1 MVTTQKFLFSITEI
15 NVVYSRRIK
24 TKLLHSTNVLLF
36 RSPTCFGQIYW
47 PTSGS
52 HIQRYLNLEFSSVVT
67 AVVVFTIIK
76 IGLYLKYSRNITKI
90 AYIFI
95 VYRQHTKHMIQKL
108 TT

>member
-1 MVTTQKFLFSITEI
+1 MVIINKFSFSITEI

-24 TKLLHSTNVLLF
+24 TKLLHNINFILF

-52 HIQRYLNLEFSSVVT
+52 HIQRHLNLELSYAVT

-76 IGLYLKYSRNITKI
+76 IGL
-90 AYIFI
+90 
-95 VYRQHTKHMIQKL
+95 
-108 TT
+108 